1 MVVIIYA
8 ILNLFGFVTTHSF
21 PIARFVHNAE
31 MDFELGEENYAMKET
46 QYLIPWMILQA
57 LIKDANRIALV
68 IDRVGIVKTETKMIQ
83 MNVIRYAMM
92 GS

>member
-46 QYLIPWMILQA
+46 QYLIP
-57 LIKDANRIALV
+57 
-68 IDRVGIVKTETKMIQ
+68 
-83 MNVIRYAMM
+83 
-92 GS
+92 

>member
-21 PIARFVHNAE
+21 QIAQFVHNAE
-31 MDFELGEENYAMKET
+31 MDFELEEGNYAMKET
-46 QYLIPWMILQA
+46 QYLIPWMILRA
-57 LIKDANRIALV
+57 LIKDAIRIALV
-68 IDRVGIVKTETKMIQ
+68 IGRVGIVKTEAKMIQ

-92 GS
+92 G